1 MACWHRCALA
11 YPGSQTAPTKLEL
24 VVNLKTAK
32 ALGIDVPP
40 TLLMIPQGHA
50 RRVRRQAVNDHDS
63 IRHFQERMPYGL
75 CSCRRWMNSVQNQA
89 AVTRMDRSPSPPQLT
104 AVL

>member
-1 MACWHRCALA
+1 MAFWHRCAVA

-40 TLLMIPQGHA
+40 TLLMIAQGTPA
-50 RRVRRQAVNDHDS
+50 AFAAKQATTTIHPA
-63 IRHFQERMPYGL
+63 FQERMPYGL